1 MLFLAIWPDNWGQ
14 VFFFGHMNVIGI
26 WGNAT
31 HDWDDV
37 PEAKSV
43 NMNSY
48 GFSRQKIALIKAS
61 SNPDHATHEIVPFN
75 MLLRRPV
82 MTRGGRARHHMFLF
96 FLEGATHEGKEVLM
110 SFIFVFSSL
119 FSFPLLHKRPEKDP
133 IIRVSKQTPLSSHLG
148 VYHSILCIYA
158 TFC

>member
-1 MLFLAIWPDNWGQ
+1 MWSFRHALSGYMARQLGTG
-14 VFFFGHMNVIGI
+14 VFFGNVNVIGI

-48 GFSRQKIALIKAS
+48 GFFRQKIALIKAS
-61 SNPDHATHEIVPFN
+61 SNPDHATHKIVLFS

-82 MTRGGRARHHMFLF
+82 VTRGDKARHRLLSFCWT
-96 FLEGATHEGKEVLM
+96 ESATHECKGK
-110 SFIFVFSSL
+110 
-119 FSFPLLHKRPEKDP
+119 
-133 IIRVSKQTPLSSHLG
+133 
-148 VYHSILCIYA
+148 A
-158 TFC
+158 